1 MHKVLKKISGKMLFQ
16 ELGEKQKSASRLE
29 RLRYG
34 SASNQAN
41 RNLLYHSCNHKR
53 TNNGFGGSVI
63 VYAHVPLRLRS
74 ILRGPCIHLYWFTQA
89 LLASSASLKFP
100 FPKLN
105 MSRKANVDEFGAT
118 NLVGGGGKGLR
129 ICFISSY
136 PPNRARLSEYAKN
149 LVTELANSPAIDKLH
164 LLTDQTTR
172 SNGKLPE
179 NSKINVTRVWKQDN
193 LLSILGVLVKVLKLK
208 PDVVHFSIGFQVFGK
223 SRVANFTG
231 LSLVFLC
238 RLCGFKVIVLMH
250 NLGELVDL
258 EKVNVK
264 PSFVNKAGILVA
276 TRLILSASRVVVMVK
291 SYADYLR
298 KHYSNKG
305 VLFIPHGSLG
315 NGCVS
320 IDPEEKVVLMFGHMG
335 PSKGLPIMLSAFE
348 KITKERSDVQLV
360 VAGADHPS
368 FPGYIEGFIKKAPSK
383 VVFTGYIPEEDLY
396 RVFGM
401 ADVVVMPYL
410 IALGTSG
417 VFHLACGFGKPVVCS
432 DLPEMRELVADGAS
446 ALLVPPGDVVSL
458 KDSIL
463 KVLNNKEKANK
474 MAEQN
479 LKFAHKELWSIV
491 AKTYEETY
499 LELLKT

>member
-1 MHKVLKKISGKMLFQ
+1 MQVL
-16 ELGEKQKSASRLE
+16 LE
-29 RLRYG
+29 R
-34 SASNQAN
+34 SA
-41 RNLLYHSCNHKR
+41 
-53 TNNGFGGSVI
+53 
-63 VYAHVPLRLRS
+63 PLQLS
-74 ILRGPCIHLYWFTQA
+74 
-89 LLASSASLKFP
+89 

-105 MSRKANVDEFGAT
+105 VSREATKGEFGAT
-118 NLVGGGGKGLR
+118 SLVGGGRKGLR

-136 PPNRARLSEYAKN
+136 PPNHARLSEYAKN
-149 LVTELANSPAIDKLH
+149 LVTELAKSPAIGKLH
-164 LLTDQTTR
+164 LLTDQTTN
-172 SNGKLPE
+172 SKGTLPE
-179 NSKINVTRVWKQDN
+179 NSKIKVVRVWKQDN
-193 LLSILGVLVKVLKLK
+193 LVSILGVMVQVLKLK
-208 PDVVHFSIGFQVFGK
+208 PDVVHFNIGFQVFGK
-223 SRVANFTG
+223 NRFANFTG

-276 TRLILSASRVVVMVK
+276 TRLILSASRVVVLVK

-298 KHYSNKG
+298 KHYSDKG
-305 VLFIPHGSLG
+305 VLFIPHGCLG

-360 VAGADHPS
+360 VAGADHPN
-368 FPGYIEGFIKKAPSK
+368 FPGYLEGFIKKAPSK
-383 VVFTGYIPEEDLY
+383 VVFKGYVPEEDLY

-417 VFHLACGFGKPVVCS
+417 VFHLACGFGKPVVVS
-432 DLPEMRELVADGAS
+432 DLPEMREMVADGAS
-446 ALLVPPGDVVSL
+446 ALFVPCGDVEAL
-458 KDSIL
+458 KDAVL
-463 KVLNNKEKANK
+463 KVLADKEAADA
-474 MAEQN
+474 MCRQN
-479 LKFAHKELWSIV
+479 LKFAQKERWSNV
-491 AKTYEETY
+491 AQAYEEVY
-499 LELLKT
+499 LELVNT